1 MLSITIPTHS
11 DLRPH
16 VQVYL
21 GLVSRSV
28 CQTGGRTTPQPCV
41 SGTSEKRHIFPFWR
55 PVCPSTTFHYN
66 PVYACGL
73 LNDCLDTRLADRSGS
88 LEKERAEAVRYAQN
102 LSGSKDTDTPKDKKY
117 QSSDDSPGVLS
128 GLDPLLTANQDLATA
143 QKARE
148 ELSNKLEQA
157 TGKIDTLSRKLNTE
171 SQRVADLAV
180 ERTQLQIRLRDRDEE
195 LRGKAKL
202 LDVRSDLINT
212 FNLIEMLTYKTI
224 GCPR

>member
-1 MLSITIPTHS
+1 MQTC
-11 DLRPH
+11 
-16 VQVYL
+16 L
-21 GLVSRSV
+21 GLASRSV
-28 CQTGGRTTPQPCV
+28 CQAGGRTTLQPCV

-55 PVCPSTTFHYN
+55 PVCPSITFHYN

-73 LNDCLDTRLADRSGS
+73 LNDSLDTRLADRSGS

-102 LSGSKDTDTPKDKKY
+102 LSRFKGTDTHQDKKY
-117 QSSDDSPGVLS
+117 QSPDDSPAVIS
-128 GLDPLLTANQDLATA
+128 GLGPLLTANQDLAAA

-157 TGKIDTLSRKLNTE
+157 TAKLDTLMRKLNTE

-202 LDVRSDLINT
+202 LDVRSDLIPL
-212 FNLIEMLTYKTI
+212 F
-224 GCPR
+224 